1 MQLYIYLHKD
11 IQQIWKKKPL
21 FEKQISVN
29 HSLKPS
35 FILMAYVSPWNI
47 ALKMLIIIG
56 VP

>member
-11 IQQIWKKKPL
+11 IQQIWKNKPL